1 MAEKKSDSNEYYT
14 APFIPTHQ
22 TGEAKHKGIEMHPL
36 VFSIFKKS
44 KEVAATE
51 VRLEREEAC
60 GGPSGARAVLF
71 LLTSMLILWVLP
83 YHNSF
88 ICTFNFN
95 VLVHIML
102 YFI

>member
-60 GGPSGARAVLF
+60 GA
-71 LLTSMLILWVLP
+71 LLERGQCS
-83 YHNSF
+83 SS
-88 ICTFNFN
+88 
-95 VLVHIML
+95 
-102 YFI
+102 